1 MGAEFE
7 VGVDS
12 QSPLGGIR
20 SILFRPDLVAVVPW
34 PRVLRPPAP
43 VRRVTPLRSRPT
55 GEAIERARGG
65 EWFSDRIFV
74 EAKPSRLLTGLCT
87 SIGTHALVIAL
98 AAALPSRVALIP
110 VSEAGSRLVMPAMLV
125 LGSIA
130 DAPVQTTGFTTRS
143 PQAPVATA
151 PPAAGVSAAAP
162 VEEPSSIEAETGTVG
177 QSDGVEGGVAGSID
191 DDGIGETASSGS
203 GSGGGSGGAL
213 HGPLRISGTIRPPRK
228 IKDVKPLYPQIAV
241 LQKARGTVVI
251 EITIGTDGKVQD
263 ARLVHSDP
271 QLDEAALVAVRQW
284 EYEPTRVN
292 GILVA
297 LIMTVVV
304 NFTIQ

>member
-1 MGAEFE
+1 
-7 VGVDS
+7 VVD
-12 QSPLGGIR
+12 GIR
-20 SILFRPDLVAVVPW
+20 SIVFPPDLVAVVPW
-34 PRVLRPPAP
+34 PRVPRPPVP
-43 VRRVTPLRSRPT
+43 VKRVRPWRSKPI
-55 GEAIERARGG
+55 GEPIERARGG
-65 EWFSDRIFV
+65 AWFSDRIFV
-74 EAKPSRLLTGLCT
+74 EAKPNRGLAGLCT

-98 AAALPSRVALIP
+98 AAALPARVALRP
-110 VSEAGSRLVMPAMLV
+110 VAEVESRLVMPAMLV
-125 LGSIA
+125 PGSIA
-130 DAPVQTTGFTTRS
+130 EAPIQTTGFTARS
-143 PQAPVATA
+143 PHAPVATA
-151 PPAAGVSAAAP
+151 PPAADVSAAAP
-162 VEEPSSIEAETGTVG
+162 VEEPASIEAEIGTVG
-177 QSDGVEGGVAGSID
+177 QADGVEGGDAGGID
-191 DDGIGETASSGS
+191 DGLGETASPGG
-203 GSGGGSGGAL
+203 GSGGGAGGAL

-228 IKDVKPLYPQIAV
+228 IKDVKPLYPQIAI
-241 LQKARGTVVI
+241 LQQARGTVVI

>member
-34 PRVLRPPAP
+34 PRVPRPPAP

-74 EAKPSRLLTGLCT
+74 EAKPNRLLTGLCT

-130 DAPVQTTGFTTRS
+130 DAPVQTTGLTARS
-143 PQAPVATA
+143 PQAP
-151 PPAAGVSAAAP
+151 
-162 VEEPSSIEAETGTVG
+162 
-177 QSDGVEGGVAGSID
+177 
-191 DDGIGETASSGS
+191 
-203 GSGGGSGGAL
+203 
-213 HGPLRISGTIRPPRK
+213 
-228 IKDVKPLYPQIAV
+228 
-241 LQKARGTVVI
+241 
-251 EITIGTDGKVQD
+251 
-263 ARLVHSDP
+263 P
-271 QLDEAALVAVRQW
+271 QLRRPREFLLPCRSKNPRASRQKPVRSARRTALKAVSRAAS
-284 EYEPTRVN
+284 TTT
-292 GILVA
+292 G
-297 LIMTVVV
+297 
-304 NFTIQ
+304 